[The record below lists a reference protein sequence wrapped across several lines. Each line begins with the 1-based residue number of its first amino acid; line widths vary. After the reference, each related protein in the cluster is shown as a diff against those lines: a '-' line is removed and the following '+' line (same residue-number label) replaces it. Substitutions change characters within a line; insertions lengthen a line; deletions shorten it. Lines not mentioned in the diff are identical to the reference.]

1 MTKKYHS
8 KKSLLCQLTLAT
20 TSILLLHSQTVFAEE
35 QQDLDA
41 SVSQVNPVAAVEAT
55 ATDDNSQAAASS
67 QALQKQKLKQKKKYQ
82 PLQKAQRVQ
91 HRPIYH

>member
-55 ATDDNSQAAASS
+55 ATDDNSQAARR
-67 QALQKQKLKQKKKYQ
+67 LQKQKLKQKKKYQ
-82 PLQKAQRVQ
+82 PLQKAQRAQ

>member
-55 ATDDNSQAAASS
+55 ATDDNSQAARR
-67 QALQKQKLKQKKKYQ
+67 LQKQKLKQKKKYQ